1 MFYNLES
8 FQNVIQFALG
18 ICVSVTVLVP
28 GHLISGHLIFFYF
41 YGEKSPASV
50 VKVPGVTGSW
60 LLF

>member
-18 ICVSVTVLVP
+18 ICLSVSVLVP
-28 GHLISGHLIFFYF
+28 GHLIFFYF

-50 VKVPGVTGSW
+50 VKVPAVTGSW